1 MQKKSLFFRRFPQGE
16 KGELQPIEWF
26 VLKEENENKL
36 LISKYALLCRA
47 FHKGYNSCWETCDLR
62 QYLNSEFYDIAFDQS
77 EKERIVKAKLK
88 SYIFNFNPISN
99 IFDNYQEPAQEEL
112 YNTFLQ
118 FIEMAENPTCETED
132 RVFLLS
138 ADEVYEYFYDSADEE
153 KCRQTQYAR
162 SLDNVD
168 ASYSSADYCSWWLR
182 SGFGSSVSAPN
193 ATHDNKLREV
203 GTYTDNW
210 HDEHPIFYGV
220 CVRPAIIIK
229 D

>member
-1 MQKKSLFFRRFPQGE
+1 MQKKSLFFGRFPQGE

-118 FIEMAENPTCETED
+118 FMALILKDIEDTVDALISGRETEYTQKLKIKRGTATYQLVYAKNLTAEEVAEYNANRPTED
-132 RVFLLS
+132 DTAVALVVDFYQRFL
-138 ADEVYEYFYDSADEE
+138 YRMEYMLKVGKE
-153 KCRQTQYAR
+153 KGYNLI
-162 SLDNVD
+162 SFM
-168 ASYSSADYCSWWLR
+168 
-182 SGFGSSVSAPN
+182 GP
-193 ATHDNKLREV
+193 
-203 GTYTDNW
+203 
-210 HDEHPIFYGV
+210 
-220 CVRPAIIIK
+220 
-229 D
+229 

>member
-1 MQKKSLFFRRFPQGE
+1 MPKKSLFFGRFPQGE

-26 VLKEENENKL
+26 VLKEENGKKL

-47 FHKGYNSCWETCDLR
+47 FNKDYNACWETCDLR
-62 QYLNSEFYDIAFDQS
+62 QYLNFEFYDTAFDPS
-77 EKERIVKAKLK
+77 EKDRIVKTKLK
-88 SYIFNFNPISN
+88 SYIFNFKSDSN
-99 IFDNYQEPAQEEL
+99 IFDNYQEPTQEEL

-118 FIEMAENPTCETED
+118 FVEVAENPTCETED
-132 RVFLLS
+132 KVFLLS
-138 ADEVYEYFYDSADEE
+138 ADEVYEFLGDSADEE
-153 KCRQTQYAR
+153 NCRQTQYAW
-162 SLDNVD
+162 SFSGVE

-182 SGFGSSVSAPN
+182 SGFGFSDSAPI
-193 ATHDNKLREV
+193 ATSDNKLCKA

-220 CVRPAIIIK
+220 CVRPAVVIK